1 MSNKRYEKFHKI
13 TGEQLSRSLFLKK
26 LQTYTAQ
33 KMKFSIKDFYSK
45 CDQIHSSFGFGHIFW
60 RMENFIFFVLC
71 YSTSFTGDCLNNLLE
86 LSMVFDPVKKI

>member
-1 MSNKRYEKFHKI
+1 MAAGLKLLKGTLKNNFMSNKRYEKFHKI

-45 CDQIHSSFGFGHIFW
+45 CDQIHSSCGFGHIFW
-60 RMENFIFFVLC
+60 RMENFIFLC
-71 YSTSFTGDCLNNLLE
+71 CAIAHLLQE
-86 LSMVFDPVKKI
+86 TA